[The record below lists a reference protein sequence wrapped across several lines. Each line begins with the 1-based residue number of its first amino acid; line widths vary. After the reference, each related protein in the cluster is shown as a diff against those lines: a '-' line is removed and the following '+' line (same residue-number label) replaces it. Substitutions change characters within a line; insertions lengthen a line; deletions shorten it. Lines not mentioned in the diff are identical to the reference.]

1 MTVAFLT
8 EPTEGVAL
16 TFLQAYWRGDLAA
29 ALGCCTSTASMEL
42 PPSIPIETPARIADL
57 LPVIFRGVYSLFGDG
72 RFDVL
77 VENVISERSTT
88 LVEYIAT
95 GRLVNGRDFR
105 CRYAMVLTIQHG
117 KVAFAR
123 SYTDT
128 QYVAAELLSEPP
140 DAAPSSAAAVS

>member
-1 MTVAFLT
+1 MTSAIIT
-8 EPTEGVAL
+8 DSTEGVVRA
-16 TFLQAYWRGDLAA
+16 FLHAYWCGDLAA

-42 PPSIPIETPARIADL
+42 PPSIPLETPARIADL
-57 LPVIFRGVYSLFGDG
+57 LPVIFRGVYSRFSGG

-88 LVEYIAT
+88 MVEYIAT

-105 CRYAMVLTIQHG
+105 CRYAMVLTVEHG

-123 SYTDT
+123 AYTDT

-140 DAAPSSAAAVS
+140 DAAPLGATAAS

>member
-1 MTVAFLT
+1 MTVAFVT
-8 EPTEGVAL
+8 EPTGGVAL
-16 TFLQAYWRGDLAA
+16 AFLQAYWRGDLVA
-29 ALGCCTSTASMEL
+29 ALGCCTSSASMEL
-42 PPSIPIETPARIADL
+42 PPSVPIDTPARIAEL
-57 LPVIFRGVYSLFGDG
+57 LPVIFRGVYSRFCGG

-77 VENVISERSTT
+77 VENVISERLTT

-140 DAAPSSAAAVS
+140 DAAL